1 MSRHA
6 VVVGAGIIG
15 LMSAY
20 YLRQRGFEV
29 TVLERDSEGRVTTSH
44 GNAGMVVPSH
54 FIPLAAPGVVAQ
66 GVRWMANPR
75 SPFYIKPRLNPE
87 MVGWG
92 WRFWR
97 AGTAAHVAR
106 SAPMLLAL
114 NLASRDEYVNLNQ
127 QLGGGFDFERQGL
140 TMLPISDRGLEEE
153 AKVAAMAHELGMA
166 AEVLDRRAVQAME
179 PGITLNVVG
188 GVHFPEDAHLD
199 PAKFM
204 RLLTERLRED
214 GVQLRFGWE
223 VTGFGAKGGGIG
235 AVEGHGST
243 GVAESVTADHVVLAA
258 GSWSSRLGKQLGL
271 RLPMQPGKGYSM
283 TLENPSQRLRVPSLL
298 SEARVAVTRMGER
311 LRVGGTMEIA
321 GFDEGANAGRVEGI
335 IDSALRY
342 FPELKRE
349 EFDAPPRWH
358 GFRPCSPDGLP
369 YLGKSPKHANV
380 TVATGHSMMG
390 VSLAPITGRLVG
402 QLVAG
407 ERPEYDVS
415 LLRVDRFG

>member
-15 LMSAY
+15 LTSAY
-20 YLRQRGFEV
+20 YLRQRGFQV
-29 TVLERDSEGRVTTSH
+29 TVLERDSAERVTTSH

-66 GVRWMANPR
+66 GVRWMTDPR
-75 SPFYIKPRLNPE
+75 SPFYIKPRFDAD
-87 MVGWG
+87 MMGWG

-97 AGTAAHVAR
+97 AGTARHVTR
-106 SAPMLLAL
+106 SAPLLLEL
-114 NLASRDEYVNLNQ
+114 NLASRDAYVELNER
-127 QLGGGFDFERQGL
+127 LGGGFDFERQGL
-140 TMLPISDRGLEEE
+140 TMLTATERGLEEE

-166 AEVLDRRAVQAME
+166 AEVLDQAQVQALE
-179 PGITLNVVG
+179 PGISLNVVG
-188 GVHFPEDAHLD
+188 GVHYPEDAHLD

-204 RLLTERLRED
+204 RVLTQRLLDD
-214 GVQLRFGWE
+214 GVELRHGWE
-223 VTGFGAKGGGIG
+223 VTGFEEKGG
-235 AVEGHGST
+235 AVSAVRGHSRT

-258 GSWSSRLGKQLGL
+258 GSWSARLGRQLGL

-283 TLENPSQRLRVPSLL
+283 TLERPSQRLRVPSIL

-311 LRVGGTMEIA
+311 LRVGGTMELA

-335 IDSALRY
+335 IESALRY
-342 FPELKRE
+342 FPDLRRE

-369 YLGKSPKHANV
+369 YLGNSPRHANV

-402 QLVAG
+402 ELVAG
-407 ERPEYDVS
+407 ERPGHDVS